1 MAGGAAAAAGR
12 AWIRLPE
19 QLSHATRPLRWL
31 AAGAAAAIAV
41 GATAF
46 AVTLSS
52 HDTPAAHQ
60 HSAADPAPVVAI
72 PSAPSAAATTAA
84 VPAATTRAPRSHHHR
99 AAAVSPAPA
108 VTQSAPPAA
117 AVKLAAS
124 IAVASQQ
131 QGRGAMVTF
140 AVADTGSAATGD
152 LTVSVALPPG
162 SALISGGLHGQDNGP
177 ARGGFGGFGGWNCQP
192 ASGGAACQHGPV
204 PAGTQ
209 TQDALFIV
217 IESSTACG
225 QPVGLTVTSGSATAS
240 AQSPEVLQC

>member
-1 MAGGAAAAAGR
+1 
-12 AWIRLPE
+12 
-19 QLSHATRPLRWL
+19 
-31 AAGAAAAIAV
+31 
-41 GATAF
+41 
-46 AVTLSS
+46 
-52 HDTPAAHQ
+52 
-60 HSAADPAPVVAI
+60 
-72 PSAPSAAATTAA
+72 
-84 VPAATTRAPRSHHHR
+84 
-99 AAAVSPAPA
+99 
-108 VTQSAPPAA
+108 
-117 AVKLAAS
+117 
-124 IAVASQQ
+124 VASQQ

-204 PAGTQ
+204 SAGTQ

-225 QPVGLTVTSGSATAS
+225 QPVGLTATSGSATAS
-240 AQSPEVLQC
+240 AQSPEVLRC